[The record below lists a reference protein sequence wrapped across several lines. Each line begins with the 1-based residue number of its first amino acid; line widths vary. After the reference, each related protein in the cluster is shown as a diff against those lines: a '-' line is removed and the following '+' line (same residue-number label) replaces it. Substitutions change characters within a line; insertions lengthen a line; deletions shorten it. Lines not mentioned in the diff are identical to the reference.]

1 MVANIKDIDGIA
13 CLIFLLSCKPKEIYR
28 MEDLGNESSSTIKNK
43 RSANIR
49 APFDIIDG
57 FSCLQVLQKTGLQ

>member
-1 MVANIKDIDGIA
+1 
-13 CLIFLLSCKPKEIYR
+13 

-49 APFDIIDG
+49 APFDIIDWFG
-57 FSCLQVLQKTGLQ
+57 SPSGSTKKLVYNDHNRDNPNLRLKYSW